1 LDDERVA
8 RELTLIG
15 LWKPGVEPPIWSQQD
30 LLGAV
35 SRFREPMHVVHD
47 RSNGRVGIGLGGEVV
62 PHDKAAGGSLA
73 LLASLPAIYPEWL
86 GERSFT
92 EVHQVRFPYVAGAMA
107 NAISSQRMVVAMA
120 EAGCLGFF
128 GAAGLELEQI
138 EAAIGRLQ
146 GELAQRGLPW
156 GSNLIHS
163 PHEPELEEAVADL
176 YIRRGVRRVSASA
189 FMRLTPAVVRYAYSG
204 ISQTDDGSILR
215 RNHLFAKISRPEVAG
230 PFMAPAP
237 AELVRALADQGKL
250 TPEEARLAAGLPVA
264 EDITVEADSG
274 GHTDNQSMGALFPT
288 ILSLRDQLVEK
299 HQYRRPLRVGA
310 AGGLGTPSA
319 VASAFALGAAYVL
332 TGSVNQACVE
342 SALPVSGRR
351 LLAAAGIGD
360 VVMAPAADMFELGVE
375 VQVLKRGTMFSVR
388 ARRLY
393 ELYRD
398 FDCPEALPAA
408 EVKRLEEEV
417 FRTSLDQ
424 AWQETAAYWQERDP
438 SELERAER
446 DPKHLMALLFR
457 SYLGQAS
464 RWAVNGDSERQLDYQ
479 IWCGPAIGA
488 FNAWTHGTFL
498 ADVARRSVVQVAR
511 NLLEGAATVT
521 RAQQLRTYGVPVPA
535 AAFDFRPRVLE

>member
-1 LDDERVA
+1 
-8 RELTLIG
+8 
-15 LWKPGVEPPIWSQQD
+15 
-30 LLGAV
+30 
-35 SRFREPMHVVHD
+35 MHVLHD
-47 RSNGRVGIGLGGEVV
+47 RGSGRVGIGIGGELVNTG
-62 PHDKAAGGSLA
+62 KQANGSFG

-86 GERSFT
+86 GDRSFC
-92 EVHQVRFPYVAGAMA
+92 EVHQLRFPYVAGAMA
-107 NAISSQRMVVAMA
+107 NAISSQPMVVAMA
-120 EAGCLGFF
+120 EAGCLAFY
-128 GAAGLELEQI
+128 GAAGLRFEQI
-138 EAAIGRLQ
+138 EAAIGQLQ
-146 GELAQRGLPW
+146 NELDPKGLPW

-163 PHEPELEEAVADL
+163 PHEPELEDAVADL

-189 FMRLTPAVVRYAYSG
+189 FMRLTPAVVHYAYSG
-204 ISQTDDGSILR
+204 VSRAGDGSIVR

-237 AELVRALADQGKL
+237 AELVQTLTDQGKL
-250 TPEEARLAAGLPVA
+250 TPEEASLAADLPVA

-274 GHTDNQSMGALFPT
+274 GHTDNQALGALFPT
-288 ILSLRDQLVEK
+288 ILALRDQLVGE
-299 HQYRRPLRVGA
+299 HRYSRPVRVGA

-332 TGSVNQACVE
+332 TGTVNQACIE
-342 SALPVSGRR
+342 SALPLSGRR

-360 VVMAPAADMFELGVE
+360 VVMAPAADMFELGVD

-388 ARRLY
+388 AKRLY
-393 ELYRD
+393 DLYRD
-398 FDCPEALPAA
+398 FDGLAALPAA

-417 FRTSLDQ
+417 FRSSLDQ

-446 DPKHLMALLFR
+446 DPKHQMALLFR

-464 RWAVNGDSERQLDYQ
+464 RWAVNGDTERQLDFQ

-498 ADVARRSVVQVAR
+498 ADVERRSVIQVAR
-511 NLLEGAATVT
+511 NLLEGAAAVT
-521 RAQQLRTYGVPVPA
+521 RAQQLRCYGVPVPA
-535 AAFDFRPRVLE
+535 AAFDFRPRQLE